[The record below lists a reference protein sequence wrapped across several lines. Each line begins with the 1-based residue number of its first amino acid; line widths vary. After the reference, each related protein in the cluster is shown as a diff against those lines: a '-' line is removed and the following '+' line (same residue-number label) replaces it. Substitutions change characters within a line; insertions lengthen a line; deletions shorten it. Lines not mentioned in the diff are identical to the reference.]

1 MSPIKKTCIVVEVPM
16 GERNVKIDSTKEVVY
31 HKILSYLE
39 NKNLIKSEKI
49 IDYKFVKVKSAYP
62 IITIDSILKI
72 KEIKKYLS
80 RFNNLHMIGRN
91 SSFEY
96 LHTHNIMERSRTL
109 INKMVS
115 L

>member
-1 MSPIKKTCIVVEVPM
+1 MSPFEKTCIVVEVPM

-80 RFNNLHMIGRN
+80 RFNNLYMIGRN

-96 LHTHNIMERSRTL
+96 LHTHNIMERSSSL